1 MYNTKAVVY
10 YKIKKNIIAALLPKK
25 LNGYNPFG
33 KKNKKP
39 NLLFMKTLCIVAIL
53 STLLI
58 ATNCLSQHTQTIT
71 VSNLKVEGRSGMN
84 GIEQQHPGFSWQ
96 IFSTSRNIVQTGY
109 QIIVAK
115 SLNKIDENIGDVWS
129 SKKINSAVSVNIV
142 YPLQNLL
149 SGKQYYWKVK
159 VFTNKGQT
167 QWSAP
172 GKWSMG
178 IMDSS
183 LWKASWIGLDT
194 ITKNDDPFNIF
205 TRLSARYMRKEV
217 TVNKKVARAMAYVC
231 GLGLYELYIN
241 GTKVGNDVLAP
252 TVKEYNKAVPY
263 NTLDVTNYLKNG
275 NNALGVILGNGRFF
289 TPRYSKDGG
298 MVNGNSPSTHYG
310 MPKLLLQIKIEYT
323 DGSDQLITSDNTWK
337 ATSNGPILANNE
349 FDGETYDANKELN
362 GWCLPKYNDGGWS
375 KAQLVIAPEGKLVT
389 QTNENISIKDSLQ
402 PIAITKTK
410 NNTYILDM
418 GQNMVGW
425 LKIKVQ
431 GNKGDT
437 ITLRFAET
445 LKNKDSLYL
454 ENIRGAKVTDTYILK
469 GGVKEVWQPRFVY
482 HGFRFVEITGL
493 QQMPAKNN
501 FTGMVVYD
509 NLPTIGSFQ
518 TSNKTIN
525 QVYKNAYWG
534 IRGNYRGMPTDC
546 PQRDERMGWLGDRS
560 ISSYGESFIFDNSR
574 LYAKWM
580 DDIKDAQKPSGSLAD
595 VAPTYWKIY
604 SDDVTWPISYLIIPE
619 MLRRQFG
626 DELTFKKHYPFMKKW
641 MMYMWDTY
649 QIDGLVEK
657 DTYGDW
663 CLPPE
668 SPTLIF
674 SLDSTRNTKGP
685 LIGAAYYYYALTLMK
700 NFALLLD
707 LKEDITVYGQ
717 MSEKVKAAFNTKFY
731 NADSGYYANN
741 TVTSNLLP
749 LTFGLVPDKDK
760 QKVFNHIVTRT
771 LNMYDGHVS
780 TGLIGGQ
787 WLMRGLTKNG
797 RPDIAYKIATNTTY
811 PSWGYMATQGAT
823 TIWELWNGNTANP
836 AMNSGNHVMLL
847 GDLLVWNYE
856 NLAGIKADTSELAF
870 KKIRM
875 DPYLAP
881 GLQFVNATTTSPYG
895 KIKSS
900 WRRDKNNFTW
910 DVAIP
915 ANSSAIL
922 ALPVSDF
929 NKISDNKIA
938 LDKVDGVKFLYT
950 TDGKT
955 YIQVGSGNYSF
966 TCKVNTEVQPLQ

>member
-1 MYNTKAVVY
+1 
-10 YKIKKNIIAALLPKK
+10 
-25 LNGYNPFG
+25 
-33 KKNKKP
+33 
-39 NLLFMKTLCIVAIL
+39 MKTITAIIISIGFSASTAFAQFTTL
-53 STLLI
+53 SV
-58 ATNCLSQHTQTIT
+58 N
-71 VSNLKVEGRSGMN
+71 NLKVEGLSNCN
-84 GIEQQHPGFSWQ
+84 GIAQQHPRLSWQ
-96 IFSTSRNIVQTGY
+96 IFSTSRNIIQTGY
-109 QIIVAK
+109 QIIVAS
-115 SLNKIDENIGDVWS
+115 SLKKIEENTGDVWS
-129 SKKINSAVSVNIV
+129 GKNINSSASINIA
-142 YPLQNLL
+142 YPLENLIT
-149 SGKQYYWKVK
+149 GKQYYWKVK
-159 VFTNKGQT
+159 VFTNKGQS
-167 QWSAP
+167 QWSTA

-178 IMDSS
+178 MMDSS

-205 TRLSARYMRKEV
+205 TRLSARYIRKEV
-217 TVNKKVARAMAYVC
+217 MVNKKVARAMAYIC

-241 GTKVGNDVLAP
+241 GKKVGNDVLAP
-252 TVKEYNKAVPY
+252 TVKEYDKAVPY
-263 NTLDVTNYLKNG
+263 NTLDVTDYLKNG

-310 MPKLLLQIKIEYT
+310 MPKLLLQIEIEFT
-323 DGSDQLITSDNTWK
+323 DGSDQLITSDNNWR

-349 FDGETYDANKELN
+349 FDGETYDANKELT
-362 GWCLPKYNDGGWS
+362 GWNLPKYNDGAWGQ
-375 KAQLVIAPEGKLVT
+375 AQLVMAPEGELVT

-425 LKIKVQ
+425 LKIQVQ

-445 LKNKDSLYL
+445 LKNNDSLYL
-454 ENIRGAKVTDTYILK
+454 DNIRGAKVTDTYILK
-469 GGVKEVWQPRFVY
+469 GAEKEVWQPRFVY
-482 HGFRFVEITGL
+482 HGFRYVELKGL
-493 QQMPAKNN
+493 KQVPAKNN

-560 ISSYGESFIFDNSR
+560 VSSYGESFIFDNSR

-580 DDIKDAQKPSGSLAD
+580 NDIQDAQKPSGSLAD

-619 MLRRQFG
+619 MLRKQFG
-626 DELTFKKHYPFMKKW
+626 DEQTYKKHYPSMKKW
-641 MMYMWDTY
+641 MMYMWNTY
-649 QIDGLVEK
+649 QVDGLVEK

-700 NFALLLD
+700 NFASLLNLHD
-707 LKEDITVYGQ
+707 DVALFQQ
-717 MSEKVKAAFNTKFY
+717 MSIKIKAAFNDKFY
-731 NADSGYYANN
+731 NSDSGYYANN

-749 LTFGLVPDKDK
+749 LTFGLVKEKDM
-760 QKVFNHIVTRT
+760 QKVFGHIVSRT
-771 LNMYDGHVS
+771 LNMYQGHVS

-787 WLMRGLTKNG
+787 WLMRGLTNNG
-797 RPDIAYKIATNTTY
+797 RPDIAHKIATNKTY

-847 GDLLVWNYE
+847 GDLLVWFYE
-856 NLAGIKADTSELAF
+856 NLAGIKCDTSEVAF
-870 KKIRM
+870 KKIWM

-881 GLQFVNATTTSPYG
+881 GLQFVNATTASPYG
-895 KIKSS
+895 NIKSS
-900 WRRDKNNFTW
+900 WKVDKNLFSW
-910 DVAIP
+910 DVSIP
-915 ANSSAIL
+915 ANSRAIL
-922 ALPVSDF
+922 ALPVKDF
-929 NKISDNKIA
+929 SKIIVNKIA
-938 LDKVDGVKFLYT
+938 MDKVEGIKFLFT

-955 YIQVGSGNYSF
+955 YIQIGSGNYSF
-966 TCKVNTEVQPLQ
+966 TCNVNTEVQPL